1 MNFVL
6 IGVRLQMGIKE
17 DNDEVTVKTRILSL
31 ELLQVSF
38 LLQAVESLFPMVS

>member
-1 MNFVL
+1 
-6 IGVRLQMGIKE
+6 MGIKE

-38 LLQAVESLFPMVS
+38 LLQAV